1 MKEVSMLLTRLETAV
16 VQKSFYFCLTHALEA
31 LAMQEI

>member
-1 MKEVSMLLTRLETAV
+1 MLLTRVDTPI

-31 LAMQEI
+31 LGMQGI